1 MLFLHLF
8 KTEHRHGRQG
18 TWDGAASY
26 LHTVFVSLLEMRVFM
41 ERRCSGGVYG
51 VMKTRRGQSSSF
63 MAMEPSVTLE
73 VRTSCRTSTNV
84 SFISAIIIMT

>member
-1 MLFLHLF
+1 M
-8 KTEHRHGRQG
+8 GRCSG
-18 TWDGAASY
+18 F
-26 LHTVFVSLLEMRVFM
+26 LHTVFVSLLETRVFM

-73 VRTSCRTSTNV
+73 TRTSCRTWLGLGLRLGLGLGLGLGLR
-84 SFISAIIIMT
+84 